1 LYPSPLPAQLTFHII
16 FTLIMFLLL
25 PILLRT
31 LFPPVNLLL
40 TITVVWNLIPLVVL

>member
-1 LYPSPLPAQLTFHII
+1 LYLSPLPAQLTFRII

-31 LFPPVNLLL
+31 SFPSVNLLL
-40 TITVVWNLIPLVVL
+40 TTTVVWNLIPLVVL